1 MDVTGVTGTYD
12 TSYMSDAID
21 STLGKEDFLNL
32 LVTQL
37 RYQNPLDPMD
47 NTEFVA
53 QLAQFSSLE
62 QMTNLNTAFT
72 DQSTL
77 IQSMN
82 NSMAASLVG
91 REVVVASD
99 RLEIPDGGTGKVGV
113 LLERQAANVSIE
125 ITNEG
130 GQVVRTLHRENV
142 SAGSNTFVWDGRD
155 ANGRPVDG
163 GVFNITVEASDV
175 DGTKVTAFP
184 LVSGV
189 VESVVYEQG
198 AAFLTIAGIQVP
210 VGTLLEVLGLGTSS
224 PNPVV
229 SPGDSSD
236 AADGD
241 DGGDDG
247 TAGGSRDVGEDSE
260 NVG

>member
-1 MDVTGVTGTYD
+1 MDVTSVTGTYD
-12 TSYMSDAID
+12 TSYMSEAID

-62 QMTNLNTAFT
+62 QMSNLNTAFT
-72 DQSTL
+72 NQSML

-99 RLEIPDGGTGKVGV
+99 SFEIPDGGSGRVGV
-113 LLERQAANVSIE
+113 LLEHQAANVSID
-125 ITNEG
+125 ITNEAG
-130 GQVVRTLHRENV
+130 RVVRTLHMQNV
-142 SAGSNTFVWDGRD
+142 SAGSHTIAWDGLD

-163 GVFNITVEASDV
+163 GAFSIAVEAADI
-175 DGTKVTAFP
+175 DGRQMTAYP

-198 AAFLTIAGIQVP
+198 AAFLTIAGTRVP
-210 VGTLLEVLGLGTSS
+210 VGTLLEVLGLGTNNPS
-224 PNPVV
+224 PVLP
-229 SPGDSSD
+229 PGDNSGPVD
-236 AADGD
+236 EP
-241 DGGDDG
+241 DGGDDDPTG
-247 TAGGSRDVGEDSE
+247 EGREVYGDVVDEG
-260 NVG
+260 